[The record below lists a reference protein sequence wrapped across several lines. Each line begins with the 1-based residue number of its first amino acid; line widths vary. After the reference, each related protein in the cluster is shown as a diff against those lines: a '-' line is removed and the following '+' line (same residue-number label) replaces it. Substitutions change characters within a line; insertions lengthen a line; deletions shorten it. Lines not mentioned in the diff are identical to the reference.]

1 MSHLGSS
8 LDAVFLVDAFEDDT
22 HFHIV
27 MELCDS
33 GTLMDAVT
41 SVNST
46 EEDVA
51 LVMRSVFR
59 FLALCHSKD
68 VIYRYRHHPFIVEL
82 MTDDAVQ
89 YKSLL

>member
-8 LDAVFLVDAFEDDT
+8 LDAVFLVDEFEDDT
-22 HFHIV
+22 HIHIV
-27 MELCDS
+27 MELCDG

-41 SVNST
+41 AVNST
-46 EEDVA
+46 EEDVS

-68 VIYRYRHHPFIVEL
+68 AVYRCRQHPFVL
-82 MTDDAVQ
+82 RLYFARDGCNAA
-89 YKSLL
+89 